1 MKRHPNWTVILVLA
15 ATLVLTFFRVP
26 LASSQGLTL
35 VAPYVE
41 QDLPIGDPD
50 SPLWQQS
57 TALAIPLSAQNVTR
71 PMTLETTVRTVS
83 ARALHD
89 GSRIALLVEWSDG
102 TKNDTTV
109 RAEDFRDAVAVQFP
123 LAEGPPFF
131 CMGQVGGNVNI
142 WHWKADWEAELT
154 ARADVDSA
162 YPDMY
167 VDQYPFTSAAEPVSA
182 APADYT
188 DPNYL
193 PAMAFGNL
201 LAAATRASSVEDL
214 VAGGFG
220 TLTAEP
226 LAGQNVD
233 GFGEWSGETWRVI
246 FSRDLRSTEPD
257 DVRFAAGKLRHGA
270 FAAWDGANG
279 ERNGQKSTSQWV
291 SLQLAPA
298 PGAAAPLGGAPAEQ
312 TAQRGWLN
320 EGFYWVAGPVIA
332 TLLLIPLL
340 VGGLMLALRIYE
352 KK

>member
-1 MKRHPNWTVILVLA
+1 MKRHPNWTLILVLA
-15 ATLVLTFFRVP
+15 ATLALTLFRVP
-26 LASSQGLTL
+26 LASSQGLTV

-57 TALAIPLSAQNVTR
+57 TALDIPLSAQNVTL
-71 PMTLETTVRTVS
+71 PKILETSVRTVS

-89 GSRIALLVEWSDG
+89 GSRIALLVEWADG

-109 RAEDFRDAVAVQFP
+109 RAEDFRDAMAVQFP

-131 CMGQVGGNVNI
+131 CMGQAGGNVNI

-154 ARADVDSA
+154 ARADVDSV
-162 YPDMY
+162 YPNMY
-167 VDQYPFTSAAEPVSA
+167 VDQYPFTSADEPVSA
-182 APADYT
+182 SPADYT

-193 PAMAFGNL
+193 PAMASGNL
-201 LAAATRASSVEDL
+201 LAAPTRASSVEDL

-233 GFGEWSGETWRVI
+233 GFGEWSGGTWRVI
-246 FSRDLRSTEPD
+246 FSRDLRSAETE
-257 DVRFAAGKLRHGA
+257 DVKFTAGKLYSVA

-291 SLQLAPA
+291 SLQLAP
-298 PGAAAPLGGAPAEQ
+298 PPRAAAPPGGAPGEQ
-312 TAQRGWLN
+312 PADHGLLNN
-320 EGFYWVAGPVIA
+320 EGFYWVVAPSIA
-332 TLLLIPLL
+332 AVVLIFLLLGAL
-340 VGGLMLALRIYE
+340 VIGQRM
-352 KK
+352 

>member
-257 DVRFAAGKLRHGA
+257 DVRFAAGKLYAMA

>member
-1 MKRHPNWTVILVLA
+1 MKRHPNWTLILVPA
-15 ATLVLTFFRVP
+15 ATLALTFFRVP

-41 QDLPIGDPD
+41 PDLPIDDPD
-50 SPLWQQS
+50 SPLWSQS
-57 TALAIPLSAQNVTR
+57 TALEIPLSAQTATR
-71 PMTLETTVRTVS
+71 PMILETTVRAVS

-89 GSRIALLVEWSDG
+89 GSRIALLVEWSDA
-102 TKNDTTV
+102 TKSETTV
-109 RAEDFRDAVAVQFP
+109 LAEDFRDAVAVQFP

-131 CMGQVGGNVNI
+131 CMGQVGSNVNI
-142 WHWKADWEAELT
+142 WHWKADWEAERT
-154 ARADVDSA
+154 ARADVDSV
-162 YPDMY
+162 YPNMY
-167 VDQYPFTSAAEPVSA
+167 VDQYPFTSADEPVSA
-182 APADYT
+182 SPADYT

-193 PAMAFGNL
+193 PAMATGNL
-201 LAAATRASSVEDL
+201 QAASTRASSVEDL

-233 GFGEWSGETWRVI
+233 GFGLWSGGTWRVI
-246 FSRDLRSTEPD
+246 FSRDLRSTETD
-257 DVRFAAGKLRHGA
+257 DVRFTAGRLYSMA

-279 ERNGQKSTSQWV
+279 ERNGEKSTSQWV

-298 PGAAAPLGGAPAEQ
+298 PGAAVPPGGAPPEQ
-312 TAQRGWLN
+312 SAQRGWLN

-340 VGGLMLALRIYE
+340 VGGLLLVFRIYE
-352 KK
+352 EK

>member
-1 MKRHPNWTVILVLA
+1 MKRHPNWTLILVLA
-15 ATLVLTFFRVP
+15 ATLALTFFRVP

-57 TALAIPLSAQNVTR
+57 TALSIPLSAQNVTL
-71 PMTLETTVRTVS
+71 PKILETSVRTVS

-89 GSRIALLVEWSDG
+89 GSRIALLVEWSDA

-142 WHWKADWEAELT
+142 WHWKADWEAERT
-154 ARADVDSA
+154 ARADVDSV
-162 YPDMY
+162 YPNMY
-167 VDQYPFTSAAEPVSA
+167 VDQYPFTSADDPVSA
-182 APADYT
+182 SPADYT

-193 PAMAFGNL
+193 PAMASGNL

-233 GFGEWSGETWRVI
+233 GFGEWSGEAWRVI
-246 FSRDLRSTEPD
+246 FSRGLRSAETD
-257 DVRFAAGKLRHGA
+257 DVRFTAGRLYSMA

-279 ERNGQKSTSQWV
+279 ERNGEKSTSQWV
-291 SLQLAPA
+291 SLQLAPG
-298 PGAAAPLGGAPAEQ
+298 PAAARAPAEQ
-312 TAQRGWLN
+312 AAERGWLN

-332 TLLLIPLL
+332 TLLLVPLL
-340 VGGLMLALRIYE
+340 IGALVLALRIYQE
-352 KK
+352 K